1 MRFQDY
7 LRQYLRK
14 KKQYR
19 KEQQAMDVVTI
30 YWEPHR
36 PLQRLQ
42 WSRKI
47 RKERFVSTDARKRSY
62 FLEK

>member
-42 WSRKI
+42 
-47 RKERFVSTDARKRSY
+47 
-62 FLEK
+62 